1 MGGIPVIPKK
11 INRQTVNALK
21 SILDELDIHN
31 QRVTI
36 DFSKEMIEVEDD
48 DYSIDDL
55 LEAAGTLTPEREKEL
70 YDEVKR
76 SREEWD

>member
-36 DFSKEMIEVEDD
+36 DFTKEMIEVEDD

-55 LEAAGTLTPEREKEL
+55 LEAAGTLSPERAKEL

>member
-1 MGGIPVIPKK
+1 MIPKK

-21 SILDELDIHN
+21 SIFDKLDIHD

-36 DFSKEMIEVEDD
+36 DFSKEMIEVEEEDF
-48 DYSIDDL
+48 SIEDL
-55 LEAAGTLTPEREKEL
+55 LVAAGTLTPERAKEL
-70 YDEVKR
+70 YEEVRR

>member
-1 MGGIPVIPKK
+1 MGGIRVIPKK

-48 DYSIDDL
+48 DYSIEDL
-55 LEAAGTLTPEREKEL
+55 LEAARTLTPERAKEL
-70 YDEVKR
+70 DDEVKR

>member
-1 MGGIPVIPKK
+1 VIPKK
-11 INRQTVNALK
+11 FDRQIVNELK
-21 SILDELDIHN
+21 TILDGLDIHN

-36 DFSKEMIEVEDD
+36 DFSKEMIEVEED

-55 LEAAGTLTPEREKEL
+55 LEAAGTLSPERAKEL
-70 YDEVKR
+70 YEEVKR